1 MINRLRHRM
10 HEDKDEGFTLI
21 ELLIV
26 IVVLGILAAI
36 VVFALSNQTSNSVS
50 SACKADAKAVE
61 IAQEAYRADKGAT
74 GPSVFAA
81 NIGLLTGGAPS
92 YLRTLPSAAHYQ
104 IYTNVT
110 GQVWVYPPGA
120 TLPTPPTDGAAVN
133 NFDSAPTNPCT
144 PAAGIIA

>member
-1 MINRLRHRM
+1 MINRLKHRM
-10 HEDKDEGFTLI
+10 KEDEGFTLI

-36 VVFALSNQTSNSVS
+36 VVFALSNQTTNSVS

-74 GPSVFAA
+74 GPSVFAPNVA
-81 NIGLLTGGAPS
+81 ALTGGTPS
-92 YLRTLPSAAHYQ
+92 YLRTLPSTAHYQ
-104 IYTNVT
+104 IVT
-110 GQVWVYPPGA
+110 DTSGQVWVYPPGA
-120 TLPTPPTDGAAVN
+120 APTAPYAAAN